1 MGCLFCKIANKEI
14 PSEMIYEDEHS
25 FAFLDINPLTLGHAV
40 IIPKDHAE
48 NILDLADEGVGPVF
62 RAVKKVTEMLNKA
75 LDPEGFTIGI
85 NQGRISGQ
93 TVDHL
98 HIHVIPRYLGDGG
111 GSIHSVVRYS
121 PKEDIKETK
130 DKIIKANHG
139 N

>member
-1 MGCLFCKIANKEI
+1 
-14 PSEMIYEDEHS
+14 MIYEDEHS